1 MALKDKLK
9 DSNFKLGLKGL
20 TPTTNPGATKQS
32 KLHASN
38 DEPGYSLGG
47 AFKGDVD
54 KAYQAYN
61 DGFNNTLP
69 SPSQLDRKNGS
80 VPDSDKYMNNLP
92 E

>member
-9 DSNFKLGLKGL
+9 DPNFKLGLKGL
-20 TPTTNPGATKQS
+20 TPTINPGATKQS

-47 AFKGDVD
+47 AFKSDVD

-61 DGFNNTLP
+61 DGVNNTLP

>member
-9 DSNFKLGLKGL
+9 DSNLGLKGL

-61 DGFNNTLP
+61 DGDSSNTLP
-69 SPSQLDRKNGS
+69 SPSQLDRKDGL
-80 VPDSDKYMNNLP
+80 VPASDKYMNNLP

>member
-9 DSNFKLGLKGL
+9 DSNLGLKGL

-61 DGFNNTLP
+61 DGDNSNTLP
-69 SPSQLDRKNGS
+69 SPSQLDRKDGS
-80 VPDSDKYMNNLP
+80 VPASDKYMNNLP

>member
-9 DSNFKLGLKGL
+9 DSNLGLKGL

-61 DGFNNTLP
+61 DGDSSNTLP
-69 SPSQLDRKNGS
+69 PPSQLDRKDGL